1 MSDLSLFS
9 CSSPVQSCTDKT
21 ILTAVEMLEIT
32 FCRALVGHQH
42 LLNQRNIPC
51 LDLSCCWRIFAG
63 TQLPLAK
70 IRVRTELSSLTS
82 KKLGSFFLQAL
93 ACFGIY
99 ISLYI
104 SSLLV
109 DAKFSLPYAEILKN
123 IIEYLLTG
131 DTSFS

>member
-82 KKLGSFFLQAL
+82 KKLGSFFFCRL
-93 ACFGIY
+93 
-99 ISLYI
+99 
-104 SSLLV
+104 LLV
-109 DAKFSLPYAEILKN
+109 SAFIYLCISVLYLSMQNFHFPMQKFLKIL
-123 IIEYLLTG
+123 LS
-131 DTSFS
+131 TS